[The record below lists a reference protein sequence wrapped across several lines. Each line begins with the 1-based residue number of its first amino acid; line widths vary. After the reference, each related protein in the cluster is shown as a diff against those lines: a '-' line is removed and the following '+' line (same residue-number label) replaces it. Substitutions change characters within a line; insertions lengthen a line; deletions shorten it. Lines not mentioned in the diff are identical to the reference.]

1 MELKIFNNDQFGDVR
16 TTSISG
22 DPYFMLND
30 VCQIL
35 DIGNSRMAR
44 TRLND
49 KGVITTD
56 TLTAG
61 GNQQATFI
69 NESNLYKLIF
79 QSRKPEAERFS
90 DWVTGDV
97 IPTIRK
103 HGAYMTDG
111 IIERTLQDPDYLIQ
125 LATTLKEERTK
136 RQLAESV
143 NQMNKPMVLF
153 AESVQASDN
162 SCLIGELAKIISQN
176 GVNIGQNRLF
186 DWMRDNGYLIK
197 SGERRNQPTQYSM
210 ELGLMEIKKRTID
223 NPDGSIRVTV
233 TTKVTGKGQIYFVN
247 KFLGGKQC

>member
-1 MELKIFNNDQFGDVR
+1 MNELKVFQNQEFEVR
-16 TTSISG
+16 TTVIDG
-22 DPYFMLND
+22 DPHFMLTD
-30 VCQIL
+30 VCKVL
-35 DIGNSRMAR
+35 DIRNPSDAKN
-44 TRLND
+44 RLNQD
-49 KGVITTD
+49 GVGSTEVIDNLGRT
-56 TLTAG
+56 
-61 GNQQATFI
+61 QQATFI
-69 NESNLYKLIF
+69 NESNLYKLVF
-79 QSRKPEAERFS
+79 QSRKPEAEKFS

-125 LATTLKEERTK
+125 LATTLKEERAK
-136 RQLAESV
+136 RQLAESE
-143 NQMNKPMVLF
+143 NQKNKPMVLF

-233 TTKVTGKGQIYFVN
+233 TTKVTGKGQVYFVN
-247 KFLGGKQC
+247 KFLGGN

>member
-1 MELKIFNNDQFGDVR
+1 MNELKVFNNREFGEVR
-16 TTSISG
+16 TVEING
-22 DPYFMLND
+22 EPWFVAND
-30 VCQIL
+30 ICYAL
-35 DIGNSRMAR
+35 DLTNTTMAMSRLDEDER
-44 TRLND
+44 TKFNLGRQGEAN
-49 KGVITTD
+49 VV
-56 TLTAG
+56 
-61 GNQQATFI
+61 
-69 NESNLYKLIF
+69 NEFGLYNLVLA
-79 QSRKPEAERFS
+79 SRKPEAKQFKR
-90 DWVTGDV
+90 WITHDV
-97 IPTIRK
+97 IPTIRR

-125 LATTLKEERTK
+125 LATTLKEERAK
-136 RQLAESV
+136 RQLAEAE
-143 NQMNKPMVLF
+143 NYKNKPMVLF

-233 TTKVTGKGQIYFVN
+233 TTKVTGKGQIYFIN
-247 KFLGGKQC
+247 KFLS